1 MDQGNVVIT
10 NRGKL
15 EMKNF
20 YLSCLA
26 VLLLASTSFP
36 QEVGEKKN
44 FVYAGIGT
52 MSLPEMAHKFLDI
65 WITALSAGYTTSET
79 RNSMPAVTIGYQMH
93 SSERFTFGAS
103 ITYEVLKTDIVY
115 GARYAGTNQVSFFSP
130 MAEMRF
136 EYISNET
143 FGMYFEYGIGACF
156 LTNTAKYDRIDD
168 SSSKTILS
176 AQVTPLGLRFGNKF
190 RVHLGMGVG
199 MKGLFMASVGMRF

>member
-1 MDQGNVVIT
+1 
-10 NRGKL
+10 
-15 EMKNF
+15 MKHF
-20 YLSCLA
+20 FFVCLTSLFL
-26 VLLLASTSFP
+26 VSTAFP
-36 QEVGEKKN
+36 QEVEGKKN

-52 MSLPEMAHKFLDI
+52 LSLPEVAHKFLDI

-115 GARYAGTNQVSFFSP
+115 GARNAGTNQVSFFSP

-156 LTNTAKYDRIDD
+156 LTNSAKYDQTDD
-168 SSSKTILS
+168 SSSKTIIS
-176 AQVTPLGLRFGNKF
+176 AQVTPIGLRFGNKF

-199 MKGLFMASVGMRF
+199 MKGLFTGAVGMRF